1 MDRKKLLKETK
12 KDLDNYMKVYPVILK
27 IDGNA
32 ARKIKTELESR
43 YNFQA
48 RRLEEAEKAEAKKKE
63 QEALQEMVEATAKK
77 AADESP
83 EARLE
88 RLEKALEKL
97 GISV

>member
-48 RRLEEAEKAEAKKKE
+48 RRLEEAEKAEANKKE
-63 QEALQEMVEATAKK
+63 QEALKALQEAATK
-77 AADESP
+77 DESP